1 MIITTSMSP
10 EYLALATERAT
21 KECAPHSQPEMF
33 NYDFRCWVSPYT
45 KSANRSGGFA
55 FVLQD
60 WASEDGLRDFNPAIQ
75 LHGRTPE
82 LLTNMR
88 FEALLRQVLGVCL
101 AEVYVTNAFPFVKK
115 GAMSGSLLI
124 RDVREAALTFLARK
138 LQLTKP
144 TQVFALGAVAQV
156 ALDTCKVPYIRLP
169 HPAARI
175 GGLRKHEDAWRLALA
190 TADIPT
196 IPSTDAER

>member
-1 MIITTSMSP
+1 MSP
-10 EYLALATERAT
+10 EYLALAAERAEA
-21 KECAPHSQPEMF
+21 KCAPHLQPEMF
-33 NYDFRCWVSPYT
+33 KYDFRSWVSPYT

-75 LHGRTPE
+75 THGRTPK

-88 FEALLRQVLGVCL
+88 LEALLGRVLGVSL

-115 GAMSGSLLI
+115 GTMSGALPMH
-124 RDVREAALTFLARK
+124 DVRDAARTFLARE

-175 GGLRKHEDAWRLALA
+175 GGLHKHEDAWRSALA
-190 TADIPT
+190 NADIPA
-196 IPSTDAER
+196 IPTALCRT